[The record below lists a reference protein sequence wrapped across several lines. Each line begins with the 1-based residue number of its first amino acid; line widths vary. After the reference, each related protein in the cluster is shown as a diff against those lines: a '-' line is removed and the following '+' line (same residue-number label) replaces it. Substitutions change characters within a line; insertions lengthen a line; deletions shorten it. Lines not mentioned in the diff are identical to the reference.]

1 MTEKEHDLI
10 MEQWEDIHCL
20 LSAIG
25 NDFHKDEVPFYIYTA
40 KLIINKIDGNAEN
53 ICINTKSDGFL

>member
-10 MEQWEDIHCL
+10 MEQWEDIYCL

-25 NDFHKDEVPFYIYTA
+25 NDFHRDEVPFYIYTA
-40 KLIINKIDGNAEN
+40 RLIINKIEEGIKND
-53 ICINTKSDGFL
+53 